1 MKLFRKG
8 TKAYSIL
15 KMKCPKCHEGDL
27 FPTSTF
33 SFQKPF
39 DMHTHCP
46 NCNENY
52 APEPGFY
59 YGAMFI
65 SYIITGWFCLAF
77 VGLLILGFGWSIN
90 SSFIALIFVITA
102 LFVWIFRISRS
113 LWINIV
119 VKYDPNI
126 EQKLSK

>member
-1 MKLFRKG
+1 MGLFRKG
-8 TKAYSIL
+8 SKAYSIF

-27 FPTSTF
+27 FPTGTF

-39 DMHTHCP
+39 DMHDRCP

-90 SSFIALIFVITA
+90 ASFAALIVVIA
-102 LFVWIFRISRS
+102 ILFVWIFRISRS
-113 LWINIV
+113 LWINVV
-119 VKYDPNI
+119 VKYDPN
-126 EQKLSK
+126 KAKSKA